1 MDVRTVGAWTVGAL
15 AGLGVA
21 LYIRKKNAAPE
32 DPEEKLRELIG
43 PQGMALRDKNREAA
57 DEKWDAE
64 LLASV
69 EGSIRKL
76 REAGDAAGAEKLEA
90 YAETL
95 RAQRK

>member
-1 MDVRTVGAWTVGAL
+1 
-15 AGLGVA
+15 
-21 LYIRKKNAAPE
+21 
-32 DPEEKLRELIG
+32 
-43 PQGMALRDKNREAA
+43 MALRDRNREAA

-69 EGSIRKL
+69 EGSIGKL

-95 RAQRK
+95 RARRK